1 MQMSDP
7 NPMTMSSLLCGAL
20 CSDFAA
26 NFSKAS
32 TLIDIHKDALNAIDF
47 VVKNR
52 KSAMQRAA
60 VTAGY
65 RRNVAV
71 ATSEPALA

>member
-7 NPMTMSSLLCGAL
+7 NPMAMSSLLCGAL

-26 NFSKAS
+26 NYSKALP
-32 TLIDIHKDALNAIDF
+32 LIDVHKDALNAIDF

-52 KSAMQRAA
+52 KSAMQHAA

-65 RRNVAV
+65 RRNLAV
-71 ATSEPALA
+71 AT